1 MAKNNMA
8 FEEAREIMLAVT
20 EPVGTERVL
29 LENSVG
35 MVLAQDVTAL
45 ENVPSFDRSP
55 YDGYAFR
62 AEDTAEASGSN
73 PVTLRILEEVAAGE
87 VPTKI
92 VTKGTAVKILTGAPI
107 PQGADTV
114 IMYEK
119 TMFTESEVTLTEPVR
134 RGDNIVRAGEDI
146 KQGEVLTEKGSRI
159 DCGIAGTLASQGE
172 FYPLVYKRPRI
183 GLISTGNEV
192 VDSEGE
198 ISAGKIRNTNRY
210 TLAAEVQKNGC
221 EPVYLGKAGDS
232 VEEIA
237 LLIEKGLMTC
247 DALLLT
253 GGVSAGDYDLTPA
266 AMEQAGIHILVQGVG
281 MKPGMACAYG
291 EKDGKTIYGLSGNP
305 ASALTGF
312 YAVVMPVLRK
322 LAGQNDFIPQEITV
336 TLADDFPKKSRCT
349 RLLRGRLDISDGTAR
364 IRISQKQGN
373 VVISS
378 AIGCDVLAIIP
389 AGSGPLSAGTPLKGF
404 LI

>member
-1 MAKNNMA
+1 MVKNNMA

-62 AEDTAEASGSN
+62 AEDTAEASAAN

-87 VPTKI
+87 VPTKM

-107 PQGADTV
+107 PHGADTV

-119 TMFTESEVTLTEPVR
+119 TAFTELEVTLTEPGR
-134 RGDNIVRAGEDI
+134 SGDNIVRAGEDI
-146 KQGEVLTEKGSRI
+146 KQGEVLAEKGSRI
-159 DCGIAGTLASQGE
+159 DCGIAGTLASQGG
-172 FYPLVYKRPRI
+172 FYPLVYKKPRI

-198 ISAGKIRNTNRY
+198 IPAGKIRNTNRY

-232 VEEIA
+232 VEEIT
-237 LLIEKGLMTC
+237 LLLEKGLMTC

-266 AMEQAGIHILVQGVG
+266 AMERAGIHILVQGVG

-349 RLLRGRLDISDGTAR
+349 RLLRGRLDITDGIAR
-364 IRISQKQGN
+364 IRISPKQGN